1 VPKTHLQVPSSI
13 ANTHPQIDN
22 LIFKN
27 RPSDIDD
34 HDRAIYRF
42 PSFLDWQDCYV
53 HPNTLVPR
61 ELPAKDKLATRD
73 LGSYRLT
80 VDNQDE
86 AVPRMGVEHV
96 IVEEGIIV
104 IKAKNSTGVELSNP
118 LHYRSR

>member
-1 VPKTHLQVPSSI
+1 MNFSR
-13 ANTHPQIDN
+13 N
-22 LIFKN
+22 IFKN

-86 AVPRMGVEHV
+86 AVPMGVEHV

-104 IKAKNSTGVELSNP
+104 IEAKKFNGRRALKSITLPQSFFDKTSVHEIMKQ
-118 LHYRSR
+118 